1 MLRKTHHPIFTA
13 TCFLARPLGHDN
25 NFITMPEVTDP
36 ENIIKVT
43 LEDLDDE

>member
-1 MLRKTHHPIFTA
+1 MLHKTHRSILAA
-13 TCFLARPLGHDN
+13 TCFLAHPVGHDN